1 MVGSLQSSF
10 IDALKFK
17 ILQWKAC
24 YTLCA
29 EKDVKCHL
37 KIVFAM
43 FVLDTEVCFPDN
55 TALHCPPGRPPVQ
68 LMFLL
73 LAIRNVKYCQI
84 LNKSWLKFVETFMQI
99 ETFDTLND
107 ILLLE

>member
-1 MVGSLQSSF
+1 MK
-10 IDALKFK
+10 ID
-17 ILQWKAC
+17 
-24 YTLCA
+24 
-29 EKDVKCHL
+29 
-37 KIVFAM
+37 FAM
-43 FVLDTEVCFPDN
+43 FVLDTEVCFTDN
-55 TALHCPPGRPPVQ
+55 RHCPPARPPVQ